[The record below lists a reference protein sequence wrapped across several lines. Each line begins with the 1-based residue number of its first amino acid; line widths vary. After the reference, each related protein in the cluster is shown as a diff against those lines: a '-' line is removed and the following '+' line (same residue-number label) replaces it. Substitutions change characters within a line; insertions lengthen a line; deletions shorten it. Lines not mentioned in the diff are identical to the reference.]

1 MTKLVNFNDSNISIT
16 MRYDDLIAIMNE
28 CVKNTIKSIE
38 TAEKNKE
45 KQKWLST
52 QETARVFGKSK
63 STIQRWKQSGYLTAR
78 TMGGRD
84 YFSVEEV
91 NSLSLSKAS

>member
-16 MRYDDLIAIMNE
+16 MRYDDLISIMNE

-38 TAEKNKE
+38 TTEKNKE

-52 QETARVFGKSK
+52 KETALVFGKSK

-91 NSLSLSKAS
+91 NKLSLSKAS

>member
-1 MTKLVNFNDSNISIT
+1 MTKLVNLNDSNISIT

-38 TAEKNKE
+38 TAEKKKE